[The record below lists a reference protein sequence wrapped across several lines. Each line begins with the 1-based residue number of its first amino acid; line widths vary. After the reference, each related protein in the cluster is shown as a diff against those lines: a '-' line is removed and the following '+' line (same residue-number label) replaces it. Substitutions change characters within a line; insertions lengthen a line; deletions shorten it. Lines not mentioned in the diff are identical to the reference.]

1 MPTRVRK
8 LTEILV
14 FRQQDSAFAMS
25 ECQDHVVCGSR
36 CVLHDRLDVMA
47 RSAERNDHS
56 EVAALIS
63 IKSAQPRLEV
73 RWSPEQ

>member
-1 MPTRVRK
+1 
-8 LTEILV
+8 
-14 FRQQDSAFAMS
+14 MS

-56 EVAALIS
+56 EVAALIGEKAHNLGS
-63 IKSAQPRLEV
+63 RFGGVPSNEDDFFVSECVGQIA
-73 RWSPEQ
+73 